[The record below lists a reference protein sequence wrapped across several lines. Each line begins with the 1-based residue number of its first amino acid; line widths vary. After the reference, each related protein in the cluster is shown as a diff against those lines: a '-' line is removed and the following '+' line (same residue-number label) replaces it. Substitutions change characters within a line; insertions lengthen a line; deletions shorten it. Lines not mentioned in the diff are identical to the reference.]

1 MAGNRSGGGDRT
13 SGRMRHAAGSAG
25 DWLVRWSREGPEPRA
40 ARKAAQ
46 KTRGTDRRPGWAATV
61 IDDNCRW
68 LRWPLAAAV
77 ILGALIIDVVS
88 LTGNTHLACQV
99 TITRAGTTRVC
110 GALSVADYAPA
121 LAVALL
127 LLVPWWRVKYFRA
140 LGSRSGCGEL
150 RKCGMR
156 QSSVTRPKV
165 PWYRHRMSCLAP
177 GVRIEPWS
185 AGPSLRSP

>member
-1 MAGNRSGGGDRT
+1 MVGNRSGGGDRT

-40 ARKAAQ
+40 ARKAAR
-46 KTRGTDRRPGWAATV
+46 KTRWKARRAGWATTV
-61 IDDNCRW
+61 IHDNCRW

-77 ILGALIIDVVS
+77 ILGALIVDVVS
-88 LTGNTHLACQV
+88 VTGNTHLACQV

-127 LLVPWWRVKYFRA
+127 LLVPWWRVKYFKGAGFEVGLRRA
-140 LGSRSGCGEL
+140 AQVRDAAERGDAPEGAVEPTPDVMLG
-150 RKCGMR
+150 
-156 QSSVTRPKV
+156 
-165 PWYRHRMSCLAP
+165 
-177 GVRIEPWS
+177 PWS
-185 AGPSLRSP
+185 